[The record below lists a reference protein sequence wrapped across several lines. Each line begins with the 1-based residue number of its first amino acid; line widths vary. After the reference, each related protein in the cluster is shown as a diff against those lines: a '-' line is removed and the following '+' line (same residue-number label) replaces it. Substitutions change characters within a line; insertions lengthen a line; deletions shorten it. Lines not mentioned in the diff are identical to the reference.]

1 MCSLT
6 FTGKLGGNLSGAT
19 KLEKLP
25 GPSRNGP
32 QANITSA
39 TEGLHSTWLIVN
51 NRIRTEKKY
60 RVGLAGEKNGTGHLF
75 CEPCARDGSLM
86 ILSYL
91 RGWVI
96 TVLRKRQAQYFLKC
110 LYSSEVV
117 GHSWYTKDHG
127 LKLIPL

>member
-6 FTGKLGGNLSGAT
+6 FTGKLGGNLSRAT

-51 NRIRTEKKY
+51 NRIRTEKNIGWGWPEKRME
-60 RVGLAGEKNGTGHLF
+60 RVICFVSPVQGMD
-75 CEPCARDGSLM
+75 R
-86 ILSYL
+86 
-91 RGWVI
+91 
-96 TVLRKRQAQYFLKC
+96 
-110 LYSSEVV
+110 
-117 GHSWYTKDHG
+117 
-127 LKLIPL
+127 